1 MGYPEILH
9 RRIPYDINGTAVGY
23 RASST
28 YSNGLSNWLSS
39 SQLGEL
45 NDEDSI
51 TLFGGDTPSFGF
63 SFPSEWKLKQDSML

>member
-1 MGYPEILH
+1 MGYSEVLS

-28 YSNGLSNWLSS
+28 YSNGLSDWLSS

-45 NDEDSI
+45 NDED
-51 TLFGGDTPSFGF
+51 
-63 SFPSEWKLKQDSML
+63 LKDMERVRREYVEKGQYYKSLQQDSTK